1 MKFQTT
7 KQPSHKR
14 RGLYQFI
21 MRTFILLF
29 CTSVFSFSSG
39 TLFSQDVKIII
50 DQDKTV
56 TIDEVFDILRKQT
69 DFAFIYQ
76 EDIFKNLPKLK
87 LKKGQIDANELLKQ
101 ALSSKNFEFELSNKN
116 TIIIRETVLLKS
128 QQHEIKGNV
137 TDSNGAPL
145 PGASVLEKGTANGV
159 QTDFDGNFSLSV
171 ATTNATLI
179 ISYMGFTT
187 LEVPLNGQST
197 VSAQLE
203 ESAAALDEVVV
214 VGYGVQKK
222 VNLTG
227 SVATV
232 SGEMLESRP
241 ITNVSAALA
250 GLLPGVS
257 VNQQTGRPGADGA
270 TIRIRGTGTLNQ
282 ASPMVLIDGVEG
294 SLNDVQANDIASI
307 SVLKDAASAAIYGS
321 KAANG
326 VILITTKSGKS
337 GEPVVSYTTDVGW
350 QRPTELPD
358 YLGSYDYA
366 RLYNEALVN
375 NGKSPKFTDNDIEL
389 FRNGT
394 DPFGHPDTD
403 WQDLLYQGSGFLIT
417 NNLGVSGGS
426 EFTKYR
432 ASINH
437 QKQEGIIQYTGKN
450 EYNGR
455 VNLTVTPKK
464 WLTTNMNLSYT
475 QMDREE
481 PNNAYVGGGIDQIIR
496 QGNRIAPWI
505 PYKNEDGTYGTISD
519 GNPIAWLD
527 LGPQINYLRKTFVG
541 IGSIQADIF
550 EGFNVKALFS
560 HRNVNEEN
568 SEMNKEVQY
577 NPNKYHGPTK
587 LTEVINTSTRNT
599 FDLTANYFNTFND
612 VHNVAVLAGYHAEAF
627 NFKQTTAYRENF
639 PSTELPNLDAGSTSG
654 MRNSGYTRELN
665 MISFFGRINYDY
677 DGRYLFEANV
687 RSDASSRFAEDNR
700 VGVFPSFSAGWRI
713 SEEAFFENA
722 KNSINDL
729 KIRLSWGQLGNQ
741 DALSDGQSA
750 YYPTIPTLGLGLDYP
765 FNSTIQPGAAV
776 TSAKNGALIW
786 EKTTSYGIG
795 LDVRLFRKIDMT
807 IDLYKKETE
816 GIIMQV
822 PSPNEFAL
830 GNFFDNVGMLEN
842 KGIEVSASYRDTF
855 GEVDFSFGGNIAYNE
870 NELVQLAGTDQ
881 IINGRKVRQLGETLD
896 SWYGYKTDGLH
907 QSQADIDAYPTN
919 TIYGN
924 QIKPG
929 DLRYVDT
936 NGDGIVDADDR
947 VLLGNSTPNFNF
959 GFNLSVGFM
968 NFDLQMLFQGATG
981 GKGYMDFDA
990 VGAVNG
996 DGQKPSAIWLD
1007 RWTPENTNTSV
1018 PRLIDGINGPS
1029 MPQNSTTSYWL
1040 RSTDYLRMKNL
1051 QLGYT
1056 IPSETLDNW
1065 GIKNLR
1071 VYYSAQNLFTVTNYL
1086 KGWDPEAPS
1095 GRGSSYPVVM
1105 TNSLGVNLTF

>member
-1 MKFQTT
+1 MTQSFLLNRKEFL
-7 KQPSHKR
+7 P
-14 RGLYQFI
+14 FA
-21 MRTFILLF
+21 MRTFLLLF
-29 CTSVFSFSSG
+29 GTSVFSFSTVSVSKN
-39 TLFSQDVKIII
+39 LIISSNE
-50 DQDKTV
+50 DRPALM
-56 TIDEVFDILRKQT
+56 DEVI
-69 DFAFIYQ
+69 
-76 EDIFKNLPKLK
+76 N
-87 LKKGQIDANELLKQ
+87 
-101 ALSSKNFEFELSNKN
+101 SSTN
-116 TIIIRETVLLKS
+116 TIANNGKSITETELAPA

-145 PGASVLEKGTANGV
+145 PGASVVEKGTTNGV
-159 QTDFDGNFSLSV
+159 QTDFDGNFTLSV
-171 ATTNATLI
+171 ANANVTLV

-187 LEVPLNGQST
+187 KEIAVNGQST
-197 VSAQLE
+197 INLQLE
-203 ESAAALDEVVV
+203 ESASALDEVVI
-214 VGYGVQKK
+214 VGYGTQKK

-232 SGEMLESRP
+232 SGETLESRP
-241 ITNVSAALA
+241 ITSVSAALA

-270 TIRIRGTGTLNQ
+270 SIRIRGTGTLNQ

-337 GEPVVSYTTDVGW
+337 GEPTVSYTTDVGW
-350 QRPTELPD
+350 QRPTELPE

-417 NNLGVSGGS
+417 NNVGVSGGS

-437 QKQEGIIQYTGKN
+437 QKQEGIILYTGKN

-481 PNNAYVGGGIDQIIR
+481 PNNAYVGGGLDQIIR
-496 QGNRIAPWI
+496 QANRIAPWI

-519 GNPIAWLD
+519 GNPIAWMD
-527 LGPQINYLRKTFVG
+527 MGPQINYLRKTFVG

-550 EGFNVKALFS
+550 EGFNIKALIS
-560 HRNVNEEN
+560 HRNLNEAN
-568 SEMNKEVQY
+568 SEMNKENQY

-587 LTEVINTSTRNT
+587 LSEVINTSTRNT

-612 VHNVAVLAGYHAEAF
+612 VHNLAVLAGYHSESY

-639 PSTELPNLDAGSTSG
+639 PSTELPNLNAGSSSG

-665 MISFFGRINYDY
+665 MVSFFGRINYDY
-677 DGRYLFEANV
+677 MGRYLFEANV

-713 SEEAFFENA
+713 SEEPFFENA
-722 KNSINDL
+722 KNTINDL
-729 KIRLSWGQLGNQ
+729 KVRASWGQLGNQ
-741 DALSDGQSA
+741 DALND
-750 YYPTIPTLGLGLDYP
+750 YYPTIPTLGLGADYP

-776 TSAKNGALIW
+776 SSAKNAALIW
-786 EKTTSYGIG
+786 EKTITYGIG
-795 LDVRLFRKIDMT
+795 VDARLFSKIDVT
-807 IDLYKKETE
+807 IDLYKKLTE
-816 GIIMQV
+816 GIIMEV
-822 PSPNEFAL
+822 PAPNEFAL
-830 GNFFDNVGMLEN
+830 GGFFDNVGKLDN
-842 KGIEVSASYRDTF
+842 KGIEVSANYRDTF
-855 GEVDFSFGGNIAYNE
+855 GEVDFSFGGNVAYNK
-870 NELVQLAGTDQ
+870 NELVQLAGTNQLIGGRQ
-881 IINGRKVRQLGETLD
+881 IRRLGESLD

-907 QSQADIDAYPTN
+907 QSQADIDAYPSN

-929 DLRYVDT
+929 DLRYVDS
-936 NGDGIVDADDR
+936 NGDGQVDADDR

-959 GFNLSVGFM
+959 GFNMSVGFM
-968 NFDLQMLFQGATG
+968 NFDLQALFQGATG

-1065 GIKNLR
+1065 GIKKLR
-1071 VYYSAQNLFTVTNYL
+1071 FYYSAQNLFTVSNYL

>member
-1 MKFQTT
+1 MKIQTT
-7 KQPSHKR
+7 KNSFHKR
-14 RGLYQFI
+14 KELYQL
-21 MRTFILLF
+21 RTFIFLF
-29 CTSVFSFSSG
+29 CTSVFS
-39 TLFSQDVKIII
+39 
-50 DQDKTV
+50 
-56 TIDEVFDILRKQT
+56 
-69 DFAFIYQ
+69 
-76 EDIFKNLPKLK
+76 
-87 LKKGQIDANELLKQ
+87 
-101 ALSSKNFEFELSNKN
+101 LSSTHVYSNSADIV
-116 TIIIRETVLLKS
+116 IIGESPIKP
-128 QQHEIKGNV
+128 QHEIKGNV
-137 TDSNGAPL
+137 TDNYGAGL
-145 PGASVLEKGTANGV
+145 PGASVVEKGTTNGV
-159 QTDFDGNFSLSV
+159 QTDFDGNFTLSV
-171 ATTNATLI
+171 ANANATLV

-187 LEVPLNGQST
+187 KEIAVNSQST
-197 VSAQLE
+197 INVQLE
-203 ESAAALDEVVV
+203 ESASALDEVVI
-214 VGYGVQKK
+214 VGYGTQKK

-241 ITNVSAALA
+241 ITNVSAGLA

-257 VNQQTGRPGADGA
+257 VNQQTGQPGADGGN
-270 TIRIRGTGTLNQ
+270 IRIRGTGTLNQ

-326 VILITTKSGKS
+326 VILITTKTGKS
-337 GEPVVSYTTDVGW
+337 GEPTVNYTTDVGW
-350 QRPTELPD
+350 QSPTQLPE

-375 NGKSPKFTDNDIEL
+375 NGKAPKFTDADIEL

-394 DPFGHPDTD
+394 DPFGHPNTD
-403 WQDLLYQGSGFLIT
+403 WLDLLYQGSGFLIT

-426 EFTKYR
+426 EYTKYR
-432 ASINH
+432 ASVNH
-437 QKQEGIIQYTGKN
+437 QKQEGVIQHTGKN
-450 EYNGR
+450 EYNAR
-455 VNLTVTPKK
+455 LNLTVTPKK

-475 QMDREE
+475 QMDREA
-481 PNNAYVGGGIDQIIR
+481 PNNPYVGGGLDQIIR
-496 QGNRIAPWI
+496 QTNRIAPWI
-505 PYKNEDGTYGTISD
+505 PYKNEDGTYSTISD
-519 GNPIAWLD
+519 GNPIAWMD
-527 LGPQINYLRKTFVG
+527 LGPQVNYLRKTFVG
-541 IGSIQADIF
+541 IGSVQVDII
-550 EGFNVKALFS
+550 EGLNVKALVS
-560 HRNVNEEN
+560 HRNVNDAN
-568 SEMNKEVQY
+568 SEMNKELQY

-587 LTEVINTSTRNT
+587 LTEIINNSTRNT
-599 FDLTANYFNTFND
+599 FDLTANYFKSFND
-612 VHNVAVLAGYHAEAF
+612 VHNIAVLAGYHAESYD
-627 NFKQTTAYRENF
+627 FKQTTAYRENF
-639 PSTELPNLDAGSTSG
+639 PSTELPNLDAGSSSG

-665 MISFFGRINYDY
+665 MVSFFGRINYDY
-677 DGRYLFEANV
+677 MGRYLFEANV

-713 SEEAFFENA
+713 SEEAFFEGA
-722 KNSINDL
+722 KNAINDL
-729 KIRLSWGQLGNQ
+729 KVRASWGQLGNQ
-741 DALSDGQSA
+741 DALND
-750 YYPTIPTLGLGLDYP
+750 YYPTIPTLGLGQNYP

-776 TSAKNGALIW
+776 TNAKNAALIW

-795 LDVRLFRKIDMT
+795 IDARLFSKIDLT

-822 PSPNEFAL
+822 PAPNEFAL
-830 GNFFDNVGMLEN
+830 GNFFDNVGKLDN
-842 KGIEVSASYRDTF
+842 KGIEVSANYRDTF
-855 GEVDFSFGGNIAYNE
+855 GEVDFSFGGNMAYNQ
-870 NELVQLAGTDQ
+870 NELVQLAGTTQ
-881 IINGRKVRQLGETLD
+881 IISGRQIRRLGESLD

-907 QSQADIDAYPTN
+907 QSQADIDAYPKN

-936 NGDGIVDADDR
+936 NGDGKVDADDR

-959 GFNLSVGFM
+959 GINMSVGFM
-968 NFDLQMLFQGATG
+968 NFDLQALFQGATG

-990 VGAVNG
+990 IGGVNG

-1007 RWTPENTNTSV
+1007 RWTPENPNTSV

-1065 GIKNLR
+1065 GIKKLR
-1071 VYYSAQNLFTVTNYL
+1071 FYYSAQNLFTISNYL

-1105 TNSLGVNLTF
+1105 TNSIGVNLTF